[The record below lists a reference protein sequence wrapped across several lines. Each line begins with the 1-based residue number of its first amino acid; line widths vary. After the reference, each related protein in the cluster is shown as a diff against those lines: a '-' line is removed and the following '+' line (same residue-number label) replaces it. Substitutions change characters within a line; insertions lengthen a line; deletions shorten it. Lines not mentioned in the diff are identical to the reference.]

1 MTKIIEILTHY
12 TDVPAA
18 TIQSDSRLVA
28 DLGLTSLDVLD
39 MVGEFEDE
47 YDIEILDKDIKQM
60 QTVQDIADYLSAHV

>member
-28 DLGLTSLDVLD
+28 GSWPHLFGRLD

-60 QTVQDIADYLSAHV
+60 QTVQDIADYLSAHA